1 MSDNEV
7 TSLQDLL
14 HLIIRDATAIN
25 IVEMTTSESQSFVN
39 DLQSLINT
47 RVMSA
52 EEQTTAKTNII
63 ITHGGPDNNNY
74 LTLES
79 QLLSV
84 DGKLTI
90 HNKLESAII

>member
-52 EEQTTAKTNII
+52 E
-63 ITHGGPDNNNY
+63 
-74 LTLES
+74 
-79 QLLSV
+79 
-84 DGKLTI
+84 
-90 HNKLESAII
+90 

>member
-7 TSLQDLL
+7 TLLQNLLDL
-14 HLIIRDATAIN
+14 IRSDTTAIN

-52 EEQTTAKTNII
+52 E
-63 ITHGGPDNNNY
+63 
-74 LTLES
+74 
-79 QLLSV
+79 
-84 DGKLTI
+84 
-90 HNKLESAII
+90 